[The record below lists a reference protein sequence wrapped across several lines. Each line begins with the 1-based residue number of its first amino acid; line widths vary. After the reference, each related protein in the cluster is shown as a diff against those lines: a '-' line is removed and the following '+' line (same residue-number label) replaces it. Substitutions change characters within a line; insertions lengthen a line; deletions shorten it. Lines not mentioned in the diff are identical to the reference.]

1 MPGEKTMLGG
11 DTRHGEDLD
20 GLIGDQRRQDDG
32 SGSWVF
38 QEHSGHV
45 HDASVAI
52 AQWTV
57 GAHEFA
63 YSV

>member
-1 MPGEKTMLGG
+1 MLGG
-11 DTRHGEDLD
+11 ETRNREDLD

-32 SGSWVF
+32 SCAWVL
-38 QEHSGHV
+38 QQHRGHV

-52 AQWTV
+52 AQRTV